1 MDKKI
6 YEALVCLFKAHICGD
21 EEEAM
26 NYVNEISLKWLRET
40 LEKEGL
46 DFDPFDNG
54 VRRFKISNIVSGY
67 LKEYDKVSK
76 PSVRKYLSEW
86 WFPFNEKEVD
96 LVLAEVKKTQKKFEK
111 EKEKINLVGND
122 EFVKIKS
129 RGDGIEKI
137 YYALKVLAKHKLIE
151 LKHNSWACTIDNR
164 VKIEEIFGN
173 YVPDID
179 TALGWYMEDSCEY
192 VFPRLFD
199 AMVKCGLEAEK
210 EIKEMAK
217 IDGKTL

>member
-1 MDKKI
+1 MEKNI
-6 YEALVCLFKAHICGD
+6 YDALVCLFKAHICGD

-26 NYVNEISLKWLRET
+26 DYVNEISLKWLRET
-40 LEKEGL
+40 LEKEGFV
-46 DFDPFDNG
+46 FDPFDEDNN
-54 VRRFKISNIVSGY
+54 VIEISDLVNGY
-67 LKEYDKVSK
+67 LKEYNKVSK
-76 PSVRKYLSEW
+76 PNVRKYLSVW

-96 LVLAEVKKTQKKFEK
+96 LVLTEVKKAQKKFK
-111 EKEKINLVGND
+111 QEKEKINLVEND

-151 LKHNSWACTIDNR
+151 LKNNSWACTIDNR
-164 VKIEEIFGN
+164 VNINKIFGK

-179 TALGWYMEDSCEY
+179 TALVWYTEKDCEI

-199 AMVKCGLEAEK
+199 AMTKCGLEAEK

-217 IDGKTL
+217 IDGKEL